1 MKLTKRGFLQSIGS
15 TFLAGKLSDKT
26 TAKALDLDP
35 CSVPSGWPDIHNTV
49 QAGPINPDFVNRT
62 ISPAWRAKHRVE
74 VKGSVLRSTDPG
86 LHRSGQFTTHEQ
98 KKARWLM
105 KREYRRYMWGVH
117 PEDRKAHIGTIQQ
130 WKATQSTLNGAL
142 TSIKEQLRGLEA
154 IAEGAALAA
163 PWHNR

>member
-35 CSVPSGWPDIHNTV
+35 CNVPIGYPEV
-49 QAGPINPDFVNRT
+49 QAGPIDPDYVNH
-62 ISPAWRAKHRVE
+62 ILSPSWGASNRVQRKKYN
-74 VKGSVLRSTDPG
+74 VRNADPG

-117 PEDRKAHIGTIQQ
+117 PEERKARIGTIQQ
-130 WKATQSTLNGAL
+130 WKAAQSTLNGTL
-142 TSIKEQLRGLEA
+142 TSIKEQLEA
-154 IAEGAALAA
+154 LKLSKKA
-163 PWHNR
+163 